1 MSVKLTGSIEE
12 VIQKIEASADE
23 AVRALLSE
31 AVDYLII
38 NSPLDTGAYLE
49 SHTISNTA
57 GRPRSQRSSKRKR
70 GSGGSANMDKA
81 RAQLE
86 GDVLKLNVGGEVFN
100 IRNNSPHAN
109 IVEHKNFISGR
120 YSVLSESG
128 MLPAALMGLN
138 VKKFKRYICFCLT
151 LS

>member
-109 IVEHKNFISGR
+109 IVEHNIGGKIKDGKDGV
-120 YSVLSESG
+120 YKKL
-128 MLPAALMGLN
+128 AHHLN
-138 VKKFKRYICFCLT
+138 AFGIEATLT
-151 LS
+151 GKMPNG

>member
-12 VIQKIEASADE
+12 IVQKIDATTDE
-23 AVRALLSE
+23 AIRALLSE
-31 AVDYLII
+31 AIDYLII

-57 GRPRSQRSSKRKR
+57 GAPISQKSSKRKR
-70 GSGGSANMDKA
+70 GTGGSANIEKA

-109 IVEHKNFISGR
+109 IVEHNIGGRIKNGKDGVYKKLAHHLNAF
-120 YSVLSESG
+120 
-128 MLPAALMGLN
+128 GLET
-138 VKKFKRYICFCLT
+138 KLT
-151 LS
+151 GKTNG

>member
-12 VIQKIEASADE
+12 IVQKIDATTDE
-23 AVRALLSE
+23 AIRALLSE
-31 AVDYLII
+31 AIDYLII

-57 GRPRSQRSSKRKR
+57 GAPRSQKSSKRKR
-70 GSGGSANMDKA
+70 GTGGSANIDKA

-109 IVEHKNFISGR
+109 IVEHNIGGRIKNGKDGVYKKLAHHLNAF
-120 YSVLSESG
+120 
-128 MLPAALMGLN
+128 GLET
-138 VKKFKRYICFCLT
+138 KLT
-151 LS
+151 GKTNG

>member
-1 MSVKLTGSIEE
+1 MTVKLTGSIEE

-23 AVRALLSE
+23 AVKALLSE
-31 AVDYLII
+31 AIDYLII

-57 GRPRSQRSSKRKR
+57 GAPRSQKSSKRKR
-70 GSGGSANMDKA
+70 GSGGSANIEKA

-86 GDVLKLNVGGEVFN
+86 GDILKLNVGGEVFN

-109 IVEHKNFISGR
+109 IVEENIGGKIKDNKHGVYKKLAHHLNAFGLETKLTGR
-120 YSVLSESG
+120 MPNG
-128 MLPAALMGLN
+128 
-138 VKKFKRYICFCLT
+138 
-151 LS
+151 

>member
-12 VIQKIEASADE
+12 IVQKIDATTDE
-23 AVRALLSE
+23 AIRALLSE
-31 AVDYLII
+31 AIDYLII

-57 GRPRSQRSSKRKR
+57 GAPRSQKSSKRKR
-70 GSGGSANMDKA
+70 GTGGSANIDKA

-86 GDVLKLNVGGEVFN
+86 ADVLKLNVGGEVFN

-109 IVEHKNFISGR
+109 IVEHNIGGKIKDGKDGVYKKLAHHLNAF
-120 YSVLSESG
+120 
-128 MLPAALMGLN
+128 GLET
-138 VKKFKRYICFCLT
+138 KLT
-151 LS
+151 GKTNG